1 MMRRLGVVGL
11 DAFQFHGFEHAGLAL
26 HLLFQKLDEPALL
39 RHHVVQLLDL
49 VFEVGDAGLKFFHPL
64 GHFICHENDFARAPP
79 GSRDGE
85 LLGVAL
91 PAEFRNNSP
100 AKMPRKLTVQKSAT
114 NVMILGVGSFAHSIG
129 RALAGAGAHVTTYL
143 TRDYGHFPPSLVGRT
158 YVRGVFPNPVPLLRE
173 NKTAVVIPQS
183 IDWAVQPWADELV
196 KSGVAIF
203 SPTGEAMRI
212 ERERDFARELCAK
225 FKIPFPKSFVA
236 SNRIEAEKILA
247 KNPQPFVI
255 KNPLCSPTSPIH
267 TILCETVADT
277 RAWLRNVNY
286 AEGVFL
292 QEYLGRA
299 EAGHIALVSGGEIH
313 SLVTNQEYKYA
324 FNGNM
329 GIVAGAPLG
338 GLVERDE
345 HDKYG
350 LARGLI
356 HPLLPWLRKVNYHGP
371 IQVTAIKTPVGRA
384 SSRAGSSGASPHRKW
399 HVIEYNIRIGVTS
412 GPMILRMLK
421 NPAETVLRTA
431 RNEKLKL
438 EFNDHLNFGCSL
450 TLAGY
455 GYPFTQ
461 VRGPQLPLEVDGKF
475 DCDVWWNE
483 VARSADGNLISTGH
497 RIADVIALAPKLD
510 AAIAKAYANIRKIR
524 VVGSYF
530 RTDVGQSLWPPGTV

>member
-1 MMRRLGVVGL
+1 
-11 DAFQFHGFEHAGLAL
+11 
-26 HLLFQKLDEPALL
+26 
-39 RHHVVQLLDL
+39 
-49 VFEVGDAGLKFFHPL
+49 
-64 GHFICHENDFARAPP
+64 
-79 GSRDGE
+79 
-85 LLGVAL
+85 
-91 PAEFRNNSP
+91 
-100 AKMPRKLTVQKSAT
+100 
-114 NVMILGVGSFAHSIG
+114 MILGVGSFAHSLG
-129 RALAGAGAHVTTYL
+129 GALADAGADVSTYL
-143 TRDYGHFPPSLVGRT
+143 TRNYGHYAPTLVGKTFSRDA
-158 YVRGVFPNPVPLLRE
+158 FPSPVPLLRE
-173 NKTAVVIPQS
+173 NQIDVVIPQS
-183 IDWAVQPWADELV
+183 IDWALQPWAEDLV
-196 KSGVAIF
+196 NSGVGIF

-212 ERERDFARELCAK
+212 ERERDCARTLCAK
-225 FKIPFPKSFVA
+225 FKIPFPKAFVA
-236 SNRIEAEKILA
+236 ANRIEAEKILA
-247 KNPQPFVI
+247 QHPQPFVI

-267 TILCETVADT
+267 TVMCETVADT
-277 RAWLRNVNY
+277 RAWLRQVNY

-324 FNGNM
+324 HNGNL
-329 GIVAGAPLG
+329 GIIAGAPLG

-350 LARGLI
+350 LARELI
-356 HPLLPWLRKVNYHGP
+356 HPLKPWLKKVNYHGP
-371 IQVTAIKTPVGRA
+371 LQVTAIRRGGR
-384 SSRAGSSGASPHRKW
+384 W

-421 NPAETVLRTA
+421 NPVAVVLAAA

-438 EFNDHLNFGCSL
+438 EFNDKLNFGCSL

-483 VARSADGNLISTGH
+483 VARGADGNLIATGQ
-497 RIADVIALAPKLD
+497 RIADVVALAPTLKT
-510 AAIAKAYANIRKIR
+510 AMSKAYTNIRKIR

>member
-1 MMRRLGVVGL
+1 MV
-11 DAFQFHGFEHAGLAL
+11 
-26 HLLFQKLDEPALL
+26 
-39 RHHVVQLLDL
+39 
-49 VFEVGDAGLKFFHPL
+49 
-64 GHFICHENDFARAPP
+64 
-79 GSRDGE
+79 
-85 LLGVAL
+85 
-91 PAEFRNNSP
+91 
-100 AKMPRKLTVQKSAT
+100 
-114 NVMILGVGSFAHSIG
+114 LGVGSFAHSIG
-129 RALAGAGAHVTTYL
+129 GALAGAGANVSTYL
-143 TRDYGHFPPSLVGRT
+143 TRDYGHFPPSLIGPT
-158 YVRGVFPNPVPLLRE
+158 FLRGVFPNPVPLLRE
-173 NKTAVVIPQS
+173 QKTEAVIPQS
-183 IDWAVQPWADELV
+183 IDWAMQPWAGELV
-196 KSGVAIF
+196 KSGVGIF

-212 ERERDFARELCAK
+212 ERERDFARALCAK
-225 FKIPFPKSFVA
+225 FKIRFPRSFVA

-247 KNPQPFVI
+247 QHPQPFVI
-255 KNPLCSPTSPIH
+255 KNPLCSPTSPVH

-277 RAWLRNVNY
+277 RAWLRSVNY

-299 EAGHIALVSGGEIH
+299 EAGHIALVSGGEIY

-350 LARGLI
+350 LARELL
-356 HPLLPWLRKVNYHGP
+356 HPLLPWFREVNYHGP
-371 IQVTAIKTPVGRA
+371 VQVTAIKVPSA
-384 SSRAGSSGASPHRKW
+384 PAGKW

-421 NPAETVLRTA
+421 NPVETVLRTT

-438 EFNDHLNFGCSL
+438 AFNDGLNFGCSL

-461 VRGPQLPLEVDGKF
+461 VRGPQLPLEMDEKF

-483 VARSADGNLISTGH
+483 VARGVDGRLVATGQ
-497 RIADVIALAPKLD
+497 RIADVIALAPQLET
-510 AAIAKAYANIRKIR
+510 AIARAYANIRKIR
-524 VVGSYF
+524 VVGSYY

>member
-1 MMRRLGVVGL
+1 MAAKTSKSSRR
-11 DAFQFHGFEHAGLAL
+11 
-26 HLLFQKLDEPALL
+26 P
-39 RHHVVQLLDL
+39 
-49 VFEVGDAGLKFFHPL
+49 
-64 GHFICHENDFARAPP
+64 
-79 GSRDGE
+79 S
-85 LLGVAL
+85 
-91 PAEFRNNSP
+91 
-100 AKMPRKLTVQKSAT
+100 
-114 NVMILGVGSFAHSIG
+114 VMVLGVGSFAHSIG
-129 RALAGAGAHVTTYL
+129 TALADAGAEVSTYL
-143 TRDYGHFPPSLVGRT
+143 TRNYGHFSPTLVGKTFSRDA
-158 YVRGVFPNPVPLLRE
+158 FPSPVPLLRE
-173 NKTAVVIPQS
+173 NKIEVVIPQS
-183 IDWAVQPWADELV
+183 IDWALQSWAKDLAN
-196 KSGVAIF
+196 SGVGIF

-247 KNPQPFVI
+247 ANPQPFVI

-267 TILCETVADT
+267 TVMCETVADT

-324 FNGNM
+324 FNGNL

-345 HDKYG
+345 NDKYG
-350 LARGLI
+350 LARELI
-356 HPLLPWLRKVNYHGP
+356 HPLLPWLKKVNYHGP
-371 IQVTAIKTPVGRA
+371 VQVTAIKAPVGRA
-384 SSRAGSSGASPHRKW
+384 SSRAGLGTSNLHGGSRGRSPHQQW

-421 NPAETVLRTA
+421 NPAETVLATA

-438 EFNDHLNFGCSL
+438 QFNDKLNFGCSL

-483 VARSADGNLISTGH
+483 VARGADGHLISTGH
-497 RIADVIALAPKLD
+497 RIADVIALAPTLK

-530 RTDVGQSLWPPGTV
+530 RTDVGQSLWPPGNV

>member
-1 MMRRLGVVGL
+1 
-11 DAFQFHGFEHAGLAL
+11 
-26 HLLFQKLDEPALL
+26 
-39 RHHVVQLLDL
+39 
-49 VFEVGDAGLKFFHPL
+49 
-64 GHFICHENDFARAPP
+64 
-79 GSRDGE
+79 
-85 LLGVAL
+85 
-91 PAEFRNNSP
+91 
-100 AKMPRKLTVQKSAT
+100 MPRKISVQKGPPLSA
-114 NVMILGVGSFAHSIG
+114 MILGVGSFAHSIG
-129 RALAGAGAHVTTYL
+129 GALADAGANVSTYL
-143 TRDYGHFPPSLVGRT
+143 TRNYGHFPPSLAGPTFSRDA
-158 YVRGVFPNPVPLLRE
+158 FPSPVPLIRE
-173 NKTAVVIPQS
+173 NGIDVVVPQS
-183 IDWAVQPWADELV
+183 IDWALAPWAGDLI
-196 KSGVAIF
+196 KSGIGIF
-203 SPTGEAMRI
+203 SPIGEAMRI
-212 ERERDFARELCAK
+212 ERERDFACELCAK

-247 KNPQPFVI
+247 AHPQPFVI

-292 QEYLGRA
+292 QEYVGRA

-345 HDKYG
+345 NDKYG
-350 LARGLI
+350 LARELL
-356 HPLLPWLRKVNYHGP
+356 HPLLPWFRKVNYYGP
-371 IQVTAIKTPVGRA
+371 IQVTAIKYNGRDA
-384 SSRAGSSGASPHRKW
+384 LPRVRADRQVSPTKHGGQW

-421 NPAETVLRTA
+421 NPAEIVLRTA
-431 RNEKLKL
+431 RNEKLNL
-438 EFNDHLNFGCSL
+438 EFNDQLNFGCSL

-461 VRGPQLPLEVDGKF
+461 VRGPQLPLEVDGQF
-475 DCDVWWNE
+475 GCDVWWNE
-483 VARSADGNLISTGH
+483 VARGADGQLMATGH

-510 AAIAKAYANIRKIR
+510 VAIAKAYANIHKIR